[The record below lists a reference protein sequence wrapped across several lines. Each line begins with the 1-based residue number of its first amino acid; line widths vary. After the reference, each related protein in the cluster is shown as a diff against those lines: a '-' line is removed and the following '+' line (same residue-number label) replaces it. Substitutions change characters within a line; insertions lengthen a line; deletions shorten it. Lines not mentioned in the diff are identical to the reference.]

1 MREVCERSTE
11 VILDILNDGE
21 VALNRSSLWKYGG
34 QAAVEV
40 SQNGNATASVRTAV
54 LESHGTIALIQRL
67 LKCLLGLMSNDK
79 LFKLLLN
86 KVYL

>member
-21 VALNRSSLWKYGG
+21 VALNRISAWKDCD

-40 SQNGNATASVRTAV
+40 SQNGKATSIVIPSV
-54 LESHGTIALIQRL
+54 LESHGTIKLIQRL
-67 LKCLLGLMSNDK
+67 L
-79 LFKLLLN
+79 
-86 KVYL
+86 